1 MENSR
6 SVTSVCNRPLQTL
19 RTENCPCSGMPVY
32 VDFQCKTHEIMDR
45 RALQNTVYKDIDPL
59 REIAWLVAAKTKRR
73 ICT

>member
-1 MENSR
+1 
-6 SVTSVCNRPLQTL
+6 
-19 RTENCPCSGMPVY
+19 MPVY